1 MNLVEQIREK
11 LDIAKFVAPHTNG
24 LKPSGKGF
32 LIGRCPFHQSPDDPP
47 SKRKFWVNV
56 EKKICGCFVQD
67 CQAQAPGGKPMDVV
81 NFYARLK
88 GISNN
93 QAIEELAKECGLK
106 E

>member
-67 CQAQAPGGKPMDVV
+67 CQAHAPKLSACRKLCFQGK
-81 NFYARLK
+81 
-88 GISNN
+88 
-93 QAIEELAKECGLK
+93 
-106 E
+106 